1 DKTKFE
7 AATAALA
14 AQFEAYEPVP
24 GVFVNGRFTLGENIG
39 DLGGVSVAYNAL
51 QMYLKDKGDPGK
63 IDDFTQKQRFFLSW
77 ATVWRT
83 KTTEAFVVN
92 QVKTDPHSPAQYR
105 AIGPLV
111 NMDAFY
117 EAFDVKPT
125 DKLFV
130 PKEKRIVIW

>member
-1 DKTKFE
+1 
-7 AATAALA
+7 
-14 AQFEAYEPVP
+14 
-24 GVFVNGRFTLGENIG
+24 
-39 DLGGVSVAYNAL
+39 
-51 QMYLKDKGDPGK
+51 MYLKDKGNPGK
-63 IDDFTQKQRFFLSW
+63 IDGFTQQQRFFLSW

-92 QVKTDPHSPAQYR
+92 QVKTDPHSPAEYR

-117 EAFDVKPT
+117 EAFDIKKG

-130 PKEKRIVIW
+130 PKDKRIVIW